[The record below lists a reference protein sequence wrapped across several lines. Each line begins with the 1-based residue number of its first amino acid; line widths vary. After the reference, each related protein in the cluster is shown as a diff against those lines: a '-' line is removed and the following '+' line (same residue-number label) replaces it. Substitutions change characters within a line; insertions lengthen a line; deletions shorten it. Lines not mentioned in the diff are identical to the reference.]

1 MIEPD
6 DALNAIGRV
15 EALDGGLVVVV
26 DDPGAIILAGDPV
39 AAGGLGH
46 SQTSRATRRRAA

>member
-15 EALDGGLVVVV
+15 EALDGGFAVVV
-26 DDPGAIILAGDPV
+26 DDPGGIILAGDPV
-39 AAGGLGH
+39 AAGLPSPARRSTRH
-46 SQTSRATRRRAA
+46 QRA

>member
-15 EALDGGLVVVV
+15 EALAGGFVVVV
-26 DDPGAIILAGDPV
+26 DDPGGIILAGDPV
-39 AAGGLGH
+39 AAGGLPLA
-46 SQTSRATRRRAA
+46 SQRRATRRPRA